1 MLERDERDKVLIVLH
16 QDHSTPGRVGALLAQ
31 RGYALDI
38 RRPSL
43 GEPLPATLA
52 EHAGAIV
59 FGGPMSAN
67 DELDWVRR
75 EIDWLA
81 VPLAEDK
88 PLLGVCLGAQ
98 MLARQLGAR
107 VFTYPDKRSE
117 IGYYPLTPT
126 PDADRLC
133 AAPFPRH
140 VYHWHCDGFELP
152 RGARLLA
159 ASDGEFP
166 NQAFAFGSRALAL
179 QFHPEVTYAMIC
191 RWTTRGDERLKRPGA
206 QQRSEHLEGWFRY
219 DRAVAA
225 WLVAMLPA
233 WLDGALAP
241 AETREPTPLTR
252 APRGPA
258 WRAAPTLEI
267 GASQAAASP
276 R

>member
-1 MLERDERDKVLIVLH
+1 MMLERDGRDKVLIVLH
-16 QDHSTPGRVGALLAQ
+16 QDHSTPGRIGTLLAQ
-31 RGYALDI
+31 RGFALDV

-59 FGGPMSAN
+59 FGGPMSVN
-67 DELDWVRR
+67 DELEWVRR

-81 VPLAEDK
+81 VPLREDK
-88 PLLGVCLGAQ
+88 PLLGVCLGGQ
-98 MLARQLGAR
+98 MLACQLGAR

-117 IGYYPLTPT
+117 IGYYPVAPT
-126 PDADRLC
+126 PEADRLC

-152 RGARLLA
+152 RGARLLV

-166 NQAFAFGSRALAL
+166 NQAFAFGARALAL

-191 RWTTRGDERLKRPGA
+191 RWTTRGDERLGRPGA
-206 QQRSEHLEGWFRY
+206 QPRSRHLEGWFLY
-219 DRAVAA
+219 DRAVAL
-225 WLVAMLPA
+225 WLETMLPA
-233 WLDGALAP
+233 WLNGALAGGE
-241 AETREPTPLTR
+241 ARAPTPLKP
-252 APRGPA
+252 APRG
-258 WRAAPTLEI
+258 WRSAPTLEV
-267 GASQAAASP
+267 GAGLAAASP

>member
-1 MLERDERDKVLIVLH
+1 MLERAGRDKVLIVLH
-16 QDHSTPGRVGALLAQ
+16 QGHSTPGRVGTLLAQ
-31 RGYALDI
+31 RGFALDI

-43 GEPLPATLA
+43 DEPLPTTLA
-52 EHAGAIV
+52 DHAGAIV

-67 DELDWVRR
+67 DDHLDWVRR

-81 VPLAEDK
+81 VPLREDK
-88 PLLGVCLGAQ
+88 PLLGVCLGGQ

-117 IGYYPLTPT
+117 IGYYPVAPT
-126 PDADRLC
+126 PEADRLC

-191 RWTTRGDERLKRPGA
+191 RWTTRGDERLVRPGA
-206 QQRSEHLEGWFRY
+206 QPRSKHLDGWFLH
-219 DRAVAA
+219 DRAVAL
-225 WLVAMLPA
+225 WLEAMLPA
-233 WLDGALAP
+233 WLDGALVGGEARAP
-241 AETREPTPLTR
+241 APLKP
-252 APRGPA
+252 APRG
-258 WRAAPTLEI
+258 WRSATTLEVGTGLAAAAP
-267 GASQAAASP
+267 